1 MAMRLPSMSE
11 IVDRIDE
18 ADPVLV
24 WQVRCNLEEWDWL

>member
-18 ADPVLV
+18 ANPVLV
-24 WQVRCNLEEWDWL
+24 WQVRRS